1 MFASTMKK
9 AISILTVI
17 LIIFLGYSFLEP
29 GGGGWVAPKSA
40 DNIKNPEPKDEV
52 SINNGKTLY
61 KKYCVACHGFK
72 GKGDG
77 IAGASLVPEPADFWK
92 ESFQVQSDG
101 AIFWKLS
108 EGKAA
113 MASYKNSISEKD
125 RWDLVNY
132 LRTFTK
138 NK

>member
-1 MFASTMKK
+1 MKK
-9 AISILTVI
+9 AITISTVLLT
-17 LIIFLGYSFLEP
+17 IIIGYSFNDFD
-29 GGGGWVAPKSA
+29 GGPWVAPKSA
-40 DNIKNPEPKDEV
+40 DSLKNPEQKTET
-52 SINNGKTLY
+52 SIDNGKTIY

-77 IAGASLVPEPADFWK
+77 IAGASLVPEPANFWK
-92 ESFQVQSDG
+92 ESFQSQSDG

-108 EGKAA
+108 EGKNA

-125 RWDLVNY
+125 RWDLVNF

>member
-1 MFASTMKK
+1 MKK
-9 AISILTVI
+9 SFTFFTVLLT
-17 LIIFLGYSFLEP
+17 IFLGYSFIVNV
-29 GGGGWVAPKSA
+29 GGPWVAPESA
-40 DNIKNPEPKDEV
+40 DSLKNPEQKTEA
-52 SINNGKTLY
+52 SIENGKTIY

-77 IAGASLVPEPADFWK
+77 IAGASLVPEPANFWK
-92 ESFQVQSDG
+92 ETFQSQSDG

-108 EGKAA
+108 EGKNA
-113 MASYKNSISEKD
+113 MASYKKSLSEKD